1 MAFRSHLVLPALPF
15 PLSQTLDPTPTR
27 LKQVE
32 WSPQRSITPLAIPP
46 TTLIPDIPW
55 ALRIGVSLLTTTPS
69 SFLLTHCQK
78 PLLLYLVI
86 RLSKK

>member
-1 MAFRSHLVLPALPF
+1 MAFRWHLVLPALPF
-15 PLSQTLDPTPTR
+15 PLNLILDPTPTR

-32 WSPQRSITPLAIPP
+32 WFPQRSTLAILPI
-46 TTLIPDIPW
+46 TLIPDIPW
-55 ALRIGVSLLTTTPS
+55 ALPTGVSCPIPP

-78 PLLLYLVI
+78 PLFLYLVI